1 MAETAGRLLLHE
13 RPMRIQRFCVGEIVI
28 RGERYTDDV
37 IVFEDGVRQR
47 WRRKEGHL
55 LQMDDLREAL
65 AAKPEAL
72 IVGTG
77 TDERMK
83 VSPEVVAHTRQ
94 AGIELLQFDTRRAC
108 QTFNHLHGKR
118 RIVAVLHLTC

>member
-1 MAETAGRLLLHE
+1 
-13 RPMRIQRFCVGEIVI
+13 MRIQRFRLGEIVI
-28 RGERYTDDV
+28 RGEMYTDDV

-55 LQMDDLREAL
+55 LQLEDLEEAL
-65 AAKPEAL
+65 APKPEAL

-83 VSPEVVAHTRQ
+83 VSPEGVAHTRQ
-94 AGIELLQFDTRRAC
+94 AEIELLQFDPRRAC

>member
-1 MAETAGRLLLHE
+1 
-13 RPMRIQRFCVGEIVI
+13 MRIQRFRSGEVVI
-28 RGERYTDDV
+28 DGERYTQDL
-37 IVFEDGVRQR
+37 IVFEDGVRR
-47 WRRKEGHL
+47 SWWRKEGHL
-55 LQMDDLREAL
+55 LQMDDLQEAL
-65 AAKPEAL
+65 AAEPEAL

-77 TDERMK
+77 TDEQMK
-83 VSPEVVAHTRQ
+83 VSPEVVSHTRQ